1 MALFHTAP
9 SVLLSSLEIY
19 HKSDECPQTP
29 AERRCRNDLSARYVQ
44 ISACCTERII
54 KKKVLNIF

>member
-1 MALFHTAP
+1 MALFRTAP

-29 AERRCRNDLSARYVQ
+29 AERRCRSDLSDRYVR
-44 ISACCTERII
+44 IGACCTERKMRRIR
-54 KKKVLNIF
+54 NIF